1 MTKNIMD
8 FSLSCPI
15 PINEY
20 PIITMAHG
28 SGGVLSHQL
37 IEKMFIP
44 AFGNEYL
51 SEGHD
56 GATFNI
62 KEGKLAYTTDSFVVS
77 PIFFPGGNI
86 GDLAVNGTIN
96 DLVCCGAKPLYLSVG
111 FILEEGMPMED
122 LWKIVVSMREAVD
135 RAGVKI
141 ITGDTKVVDHG
152 KGDRIFINTSGV
164 GVVPEGIH
172 ISPRNSLP
180 GDVIILSG
188 RIGDHGVAIMSA
200 RSGLAY
206 ETAIVSDTAA
216 LDGLAEHIFRATQ
229 NIHVLRDPTRG
240 GVATTLNEL
249 CQSAKVGM
257 VIDEEKIPVSE
268 EVHGAC
274 EILGL
279 DPLYIANEG
288 KLIIIL
294 PENEAVRVV
303 EAMKEH
309 PAGRNATVIGR
320 ITSEHPGVV
329 RMTTSIGSSRIIDML
344 TGDQLPRIC

>member
-1 MTKNIMD
+1 MD
-8 FSLSCPI
+8 FTLSCPI
-15 PINEY
+15 PITEY
-20 PIITMAHG
+20 PIITMVHG

-44 AFGNEYL
+44 AFENEIL

-111 FILEEGMPMED
+111 FILEEGLPMED
-122 LWKIVVSMREAVD
+122 LWKIVVSMKNTAD

-141 ITGDTKVVDHG
+141 ITGDTKVVDRG
-152 KGDRIFINTSGV
+152 KGDRIFINTSGI
-164 GVVPEGIH
+164 GKVPEGIH
-172 ISPRNSLP
+172 ISPQNCSP
-180 GDVIILSG
+180 GDAIILSG
-188 RIGDHGVAIMSA
+188 KIGDHGVAIMSA
-200 RSGLAY
+200 RSGLEF
-206 ETAIVSDTAA
+206 ETTIISDTTA
-216 LDGLAEHIFRATQ
+216 LNGLADQVFHTTM

-240 GVATTLNEL
+240 GIATVLNEL
-249 CQSAKVGM
+249 CQAAKVGM
-257 VIDEEKIPVSE
+257 IIDEEKISVSE
-268 EVHGAC
+268 EVRGAC

-288 KLIIIL
+288 KLVIIL
-294 PENEAVRVV
+294 PENEAFRVV
-303 EAMKEH
+303 TAMREH
-309 PAGRNATVIGR
+309 PAGSDASIIGR
-320 ITSEHPGVV
+320 ITSEHPGIV
-329 RMTTSIGSSRIIDML
+329 RMNTSIGSSRIVDML

>member
-1 MTKNIMD
+1 
-8 FSLSCPI
+8 
-15 PINEY
+15 
-20 PIITMAHG
+20 MAHG

-37 IEKMFIP
+37 IEKMFMP
-44 AFGNEYL
+44 AFRNEIL

-62 KEGKLAYTTDSFVVS
+62 TEGKFAYTTDSFVVS

-111 FILEEGMPMED
+111 FILEEGLPMED
-122 LWKIVVSMREAVD
+122 LWKIVVSMKNAAD
-135 RAGVKI
+135 RAEVKI
-141 ITGDTKVVDHG
+141 VTGDTKVVDRG
-152 KGDRIFINTSGV
+152 KGDRIFINTSGI
-164 GVVPEGIH
+164 GMVPKGIH
-172 ISPRNSLP
+172 SSPGNCVP
-180 GDVIILSG
+180 GDAIILSG

-200 RSGLAY
+200 RSGLEF
-206 ETAIVSDTAA
+206 ETTIVSDTFA
-216 LDGLAEHIFRATQ
+216 LNGLADQIFRTTM
-229 NIHVLRDPTRG
+229 NVHVLRDPTRG
-240 GVATTLNEL
+240 GVATVLNEL
-249 CQSAKVGM
+249 SHASQTGM
-257 VIDEEKIPVSE
+257 IIEEDKIPVSE
-268 EVHGAC
+268 EVRGAC

-294 PENEAVRVV
+294 PEKEAIKVI
-303 EAMKEH
+303 EAMKQH
-309 PAGRNATVIGR
+309 PSGREASIIGK
-320 ITSEHPGVV
+320 ITSEHPGIV

>member
-1 MTKNIMD
+1 MD

-28 SGGVLSHQL
+28 SGGVLSHNL
-37 IEKMFIP
+37 VEKMFMV
-44 AFGNEYL
+44 AFGNEIL

-56 GATFNI
+56 GATF
-62 KEGKLAYTTDSFVVS
+62 GVPGGRLACTTDSYVVS
-77 PIFFPGGNI
+77 PVFFPGGNI

-111 FILEEGMPMED
+111 FILEEGLLMED
-122 LWKIVVSMREAVD
+122 LWKIVVSMKNAAERG
-135 RAGVKI
+135 GVKI
-141 ITGDTKVVDHG
+141 VTGDTKVVDRG
-152 KGDRIFINTSGV
+152 KGDKIFINTSGI
-164 GVVPEGIH
+164 GIIPEGIN
-172 ISPRNSLP
+172 ISPRNISP

-188 RIGDHGVAIMSA
+188 RIGEHGVAIMSA
-200 RSGLAY
+200 RSGLEF
-206 ETAIVSDTAA
+206 ETTIISDTVA
-216 LDGLAEHIFRATQ
+216 LNELSGKIFSTTL

-249 CQSAKVGM
+249 CKSAGVGM
-257 VIDEEKIPVSE
+257 IIDEEKIPVSE
-268 EVHGAC
+268 EVRGAC

-294 PENEAVRVV
+294 PENEAGSVV
-303 EAMKEH
+303 NAMKKD
-309 PAGRNATVIGR
+309 PAGREASIIGR
-320 ITSEHPGVV
+320 VTSEHAGIV

>member
-1 MTKNIMD
+1 MD
-8 FSLSCPI
+8 FQLSCPI
-15 PINEY
+15 PIHEY

-28 SGGVLSHQL
+28 SGGLLSHQL
-37 IEKMFIP
+37 IEKMFMP
-44 AFGNEYL
+44 AFRNEIL

-56 GATFNI
+56 GATFHVPG
-62 KEGKLAYTTDSFVVS
+62 GKLAYTTDSYVVS
-77 PIFFPGGNI
+77 PIFFPGGSI

-96 DLVCCGAKPLYLSVG
+96 DLVCCGANPLYLSIG
-111 FILEEGMPMED
+111 FILEEGLPMED
-122 LWKIVVSMREAVD
+122 LWKIVVSMKNAAD

-141 ITGDTKVVDHG
+141 ITGDTKVVDRG

-164 GVVPEGIH
+164 GIVQEGIH
-172 ISPRNSLP
+172 ISPRNCLP

-200 RSGLAY
+200 RSGLEF
-206 ETAIVSDTAA
+206 ETTVISDTVA
-216 LDGLAEHIFRATQ
+216 LNGLGDHIFSTTK

-249 CQSAKVGM
+249 SQASKAGM
-257 VIDEEKIPVSE
+257 VIEEDKIPVSE
-268 EVHGAC
+268 EVRGAC

-288 KLIIIL
+288 KLLIIL
-294 PENEAVRVV
+294 PENEAGKVV
-303 EAMKEH
+303 EAMRKH
-309 PAGRNATVIGR
+309 PEGKDACIIGK
-320 ITSEHPGVV
+320 ITSEHPGIV

>member
-1 MTKNIMD
+1 MD
-8 FSLSCPI
+8 FNLSCPI

-28 SGGVLSHQL
+28 SGGVLSHNL
-37 IEKMFIP
+37 IEKMFMV
-44 AFGNEYL
+44 AFGNEIL

-56 GATFNI
+56 GATFDVS
-62 KEGKLAYTTDSFVVS
+62 EGKLAYTTDSFVVN

-96 DLVCCGAKPLYLSVG
+96 DLVCCGAKPLYLSAG
-111 FILEEGMPMED
+111 FILEEGLPMED
-122 LWKIVVSMREAVD
+122 LWKIVVSMKNAAD
-135 RAGVKI
+135 MGGVKI
-141 ITGDTKVVDHG
+141 VTGDTKVVDRG
-152 KGDRIFINTSGV
+152 KGDKIFINTSGI
-164 GVVPEGIH
+164 GMIPEGIN
-172 ISPRNSLP
+172 ISPRNSFP

-200 RSGLAY
+200 RSGLEF
-206 ETAIVSDTAA
+206 ETRIVSDTTA
-216 LDGLAEHIFRATQ
+216 LSGLADKIFSSTQ

-249 CQSAKVGM
+249 CQSAGVGM
-257 VIDEEKIPVSE
+257 IIEEEKIPVSE
-268 EVHGAC
+268 EVKGAC

-294 PENEAVRVV
+294 PEKEAVKVAK
-303 EAMKEH
+303 AMREH
-309 PAGRNATVIGR
+309 PAGREASVIGQV
-320 ITSEHPGVV
+320 TSEHPGIV

>member
-1 MTKNIMD
+1 MD
-8 FSLSCPI
+8 FNLSCPI

-37 IEKMFIP
+37 IEKMFMP
-44 AFGNEYL
+44 AFENEIL

-56 GATFNI
+56 GATFKI
-62 KEGKLAYTTDSFVVS
+62 KEGILAYTTDSFVVS

-111 FILEEGMPMED
+111 FILEEGLPMED
-122 LWKIVVSMREAVD
+122 LWKIVVSMKKAAD

-141 ITGDTKVVDHG
+141 ITGDTKVVDRG

-164 GVVPEGIH
+164 GQVPEGIH
-172 ISPRNSLP
+172 ISPRNCSP
-180 GDVIILSG
+180 GDAIILSG

-200 RSGLAY
+200 RSGLEF
-206 ETAIVSDTAA
+206 ETTIISDTTS
-216 LDGLAEHIFRATQ
+216 LNGLTDQIFSTTL

-240 GVATTLNEL
+240 GVATTLNEIS
-249 CQSAKVGM
+249 QAAKVGM
-257 VIDEEKIPVSE
+257 IIDEEKIPVSE
-268 EVHGAC
+268 EVRGAC

-288 KLIIIL
+288 KLVIIL
-294 PENEAVRVV
+294 PENEANKVV
-303 EAMKEH
+303 TAMREH
-309 PAGRNATVIGR
+309 PAGRDASIIGR
-320 ITSEHPGVV
+320 ITSEHPGIV